1 MRISVPRFKTM
12 QKKVDKINL
21 IFQQGLTGVRVIR
34 AFDRDD
40 YEVDK
45 FKEANYDLTHTARVV
60 FTTVA
65 MMMPVMTI
73 ILSFTNV
80 GIVWLGAKLIG
91 ADLMPMGNLVAFLT
105 YATQIL
111 MSFMQL

>member
-40 YEVDK
+40 YEVD
-45 FKEANYDLTHTARVV
+45 
-60 FTTVA
+60 
-65 MMMPVMTI
+65 
-73 ILSFTNV
+73 
-80 GIVWLGAKLIG
+80 
-91 ADLMPMGNLVAFLT
+91 
-105 YATQIL
+105 
-111 MSFMQL
+111 